1 MCSGED
7 GTPEMHGRDLPMK
20 RPGLWLAAVLF
31 LVSFSLIGYRVFR
44 LGYPLLPTSPPKA
57 WGLAMEIFF
66 EPAEGNEKELEI
78 RAGLPESRPRQ
89 TVIEQRDQ
97 SGSLQF
103 NLMPEGL
110 NQIGVWSGT
119 PEAERVLSYRATVLL
134 NPKRVAN
141 PKPPGP
147 ESFPAIVADASEQI
161 LARRLIERYAS
172 LKAPKKLRTIGATAK
187 GIWRE
192 PRPVDSDLKQWSAI
206 QKKYGAEE
214 ALAILLRSADFPVR
228 NVQGFVLTERVATQ
242 PDRWVAV
249 WTGQKWEHIRPETG
263 DVYPDSVR
271 LLPLMVGDSPLM
283 SITGGKLR
291 EVRWSL
297 SKQTL
302 SQWRSHF
309 ERIQRST
316 RFLDRWSLFTIPD
329 QFQEI
334 FRVILLIPIGV
345 LMISVLRNV
354 VGFPTFG
361 IFMPVLMALAFR
373 STGLSYG
380 LGIFAGVVLMG
391 YLLRRGIDR
400 LRLLLVPRLSF
411 LITFVILA
419 FTVFALI
426 GSKFGI
432 REFMAVGLL
441 PFVILSMTIERFFI
455 LIEESGASVALR
467 TAAGSAAVAAITY
480 KIIQIDPLQLTFFVY
495 PELLLAIMG
504 LLLLLGN
511 YSGYRLSE
519 ILRFKILGGKS

>member
-1 MCSGED
+1 
-7 GTPEMHGRDLPMK
+7 MK
-20 RPGLWLAAVLF
+20 RPAFWLAVALF
-31 LVSFSLIGYRVFR
+31 LVSFSLIGYRVLR
-44 LGYPLLPTSPPKA
+44 LGYPLLPTFPSKV
-57 WGLAMEIFF
+57 WGLTMEIFF
-66 EPAEGNEKELEI
+66 EPSKTSGKEIEI
-78 RAGLPESRPRQ
+78 RAGLPQSRPGQ
-89 TVIEQRDQ
+89 SVIEQKDL

-103 NLMPEGL
+103 NILPEGL
-110 NQIGVWSGT
+110 NQIGVWSGS
-119 PEAERVLSYRATVLL
+119 PEEGKAISYRATVLL
-134 NPKRVAN
+134 NPKRVAK

-147 ESFPAIVADASEQI
+147 ESFAAIIADKSEQI
-161 LARRLIERYAS
+161 LAKRLVERYAS
-172 LKAPKKLRTIGATAK
+172 LKPSEKLKAIASTAK

-192 PRPVDSDLKQWSAI
+192 PTPDGNDLKQWTAI
-206 QKKYGAEE
+206 QNKYGVEG
-214 ALAILLRSADFPVR
+214 ALTILLRVAEFPVR
-228 NVQGFVLTERVATQ
+228 KGQGFVLMERIATQ
-242 PDRWVAV
+242 PDRWISV
-249 WTGQKWEHIRPETG
+249 WTGQKWEHLPAETG
-263 DVYPDSVR
+263 DFYPESVR
-271 LLPLMVGDSPLM
+271 LLPLMVGDTPLV
-283 SITGGKLR
+283 SISGGKLQ

-302 SQWRSHF
+302 SKWRSHF

-316 RFLDRWSLFTIPD
+316 RFLDRWSLFTIPN

-334 FRVILLIPIGV
+334 FRILLLIPIGV
-345 LMISVLRNV
+345 LMISVLRNI

-380 LGIFAGVVLMG
+380 LGIFGGVVLMG

-455 LIEESGASVALR
+455 LIEESGAFEALR

-519 ILRFKILGGKS
+519 ILRFKILGEKS

>member
-1 MCSGED
+1 
-7 GTPEMHGRDLPMK
+7 MK
-20 RPGLWLAAVLF
+20 RPSLWLAVALF

-44 LGYPLLPTSPPKA
+44 LGYPLLPTSPARA

-66 EPAEGNEKELEI
+66 EPAKGNGKEIEI
-78 RAGLPESRPRQ
+78 RAGLPESRSGQ

-110 NQIGVWSGT
+110 NQIGVWSGN
-119 PEAERVLSYRATVLL
+119 PEGERVLSYRATVLL
-134 NPKRVAN
+134 NPKRLAK

-161 LARRLIERYAS
+161 LARRLIERYAF
-172 LKAPKKLRTIGATAK
+172 LKPLEKLKTIAATAK

-192 PRPVDSDLKQWSAI
+192 PRPDDNDVKQWSAI

-214 ALAILLRSADFPVR
+214 ALVILLRAADFPVR
-228 NVQGFVLTERVATQ
+228 KGQGFVLAESVTTQ
-242 PDRWVAV
+242 PDRWISV
-249 WTGQKWEHIRPETG
+249 WTGQKWEHLSAETG
-263 DVYPDSVR
+263 DLYPESVR
-271 LLPLMVGDSPLM
+271 FIPLMVGDAPLV
-283 SITGGKLR
+283 SISGGKLQ

-297 SKQTL
+297 RKQIL

-316 RFLDRWSLFTIPD
+316 RFLDRWSLFAIPN

-334 FRVILLIPIGV
+334 FHILLLVPIGV

-354 VGFPTFG
+354 IGFPTFG

-373 STGLSYG
+373 STGLAYG
-380 LGIFAGVVLMG
+380 LGIFAAVVLMG

-426 GSKFGI
+426 GSKFGV

-455 LIEESGASVALR
+455 LIEESGPFQAIK
-467 TAAGSAAVAAITY
+467 TAAGSASVAAITY

-519 ILRFKILGGKS
+519 LLRFKILGEKS

>member
-1 MCSGED
+1 
-7 GTPEMHGRDLPMK
+7 MK
-20 RPGLWLAAVLF
+20 RPALWLAVVLF
-31 LVSFSLIGYRVFR
+31 LVSFSLIGYRVLR
-44 LGYPLLPTSPPKA
+44 LGYPLLPTPSVKA
-57 WGLAMEIFF
+57 WGLSMEIVF
-66 EPAEGNEKELEI
+66 EPTGKDGKEMEI
-78 RAGLPESRPRQ
+78 KAGLPESRPGQ
-89 TVIEQRDQ
+89 TVIELKDL

-103 NLMPEGL
+103 NILPEGL
-110 NQIGVWSGT
+110 NQIGVWSGN
-119 PEAERVLSYRATVLL
+119 PEEGRAISYRATALL
-134 NPKRVAN
+134 NPKRLSK

-147 ESFPAIVADASEQI
+147 ESFPAIMGDESEQI
-161 LARRLIERYAS
+161 LARRLVERYAS
-172 LKAPKKLRTIGATAK
+172 LKALEKLKAIAATAK
-187 GIWRE
+187 GIWQKPLPDE
-192 PRPVDSDLKQWSAI
+192 NDLKQWGAI
-206 QKKYGAEE
+206 QKKYGAER
-214 ALAILLRSADFPVR
+214 ALLILLRSASFPVR
-228 NVQGFVLTERVATQ
+228 KVQGFVLAESIATQ
-242 PDRWVAV
+242 PDRWISV
-249 WTGQKWEHIRPETG
+249 WTGEKWEHLQAETG
-263 DVYPDSVR
+263 DLYPESVR
-271 LLPLMVGDSPLM
+271 LLPLMIGDTSLV
-283 SITGGKLR
+283 SISGARLQ
-291 EVRWSL
+291 EVRWTL

-302 SQWRSHF
+302 SRWRAHF

-316 RFLDRWSLFTIPD
+316 RFLDRWSLFTIPN

-334 FRVILLIPIGV
+334 FHILLLVPLGV
-345 LMISVLRNV
+345 LMISVLRNI

-373 STGLSYG
+373 STGLAYG
-380 LGIFAGVVLMG
+380 LGIFAGVVSIG

-426 GSKFGI
+426 GSKFGV

-455 LIEESGASVALR
+455 LIEESGASVAFR

-495 PELLLAIMG
+495 PELLFAIMG

>member
-1 MCSGED
+1 
-7 GTPEMHGRDLPMK
+7 
-20 RPGLWLAAVLF
+20 
-31 LVSFSLIGYRVFR
+31 
-44 LGYPLLPTSPPKA
+44 
-57 WGLAMEIFF
+57 
-66 EPAEGNEKELEI
+66 LE
-78 RAGLPESRPRQ
+78 
-89 TVIEQRDQ
+89 
-97 SGSLQF
+97 
-103 NLMPEGL
+103 
-110 NQIGVWSGT
+110 
-119 PEAERVLSYRATVLL
+119 
-134 NPKRVAN
+134 
-141 PKPPGP
+141 
-147 ESFPAIVADASEQI
+147 
-161 LARRLIERYAS
+161 
-172 LKAPKKLRTIGATAK
+172 
-187 GIWRE
+187 
-192 PRPVDSDLKQWSAI
+192 QWSVI
-206 QKKYGAEE
+206 QKKYSAEK
-214 ALAILLRSADFPVR
+214 ALLLLLRVANFPVR
-228 NVQGFVLTERVATQ
+228 TVQGFVLVESVAIQ
-242 PDRWVAV
+242 PDRWISI
-249 WTGQKWEHIRPETG
+249 WTGQNWEHIQPETG
-263 DVYPDSVR
+263 DIYPESVCFI
-271 LLPLMVGDSPLM
+271 PLMIGDTPLV
-283 SITGGKLR
+283 SISGGKLQ

-316 RFLDRWSLFTIPD
+316 RFLDRWSLFTIPN

-334 FRVILLIPIGV
+334 FRILLLIPIGV
-345 LMISVLRNV
+345 LMISVLRNI

-455 LIEESGASVALR
+455 LIEESGALKALQ

-495 PELLLAIMG
+495 PELLFAIMG

-519 ILRFKILGGKS
+519 ILRFKILGEKS

>member
-1 MCSGED
+1 
-7 GTPEMHGRDLPMK
+7 MK
-20 RPGLWLAAVLF
+20 RPALWLAVALF
-31 LVSFSLIGYRVFR
+31 LVSFSLIGYRVYR
-44 LGYPLLPTSPPKA
+44 LGYPLLPTFPAKA
-57 WGLAMEIFF
+57 WGLTMEIFF
-66 EPAEGNEKELEI
+66 EPAGTNGKEIEI
-78 RAGLPESRPRQ
+78 RAGVPQSRPGQ
-89 TVIEQRDQ
+89 TVIEQKDL
-97 SGSLQF
+97 SGSLRF
-103 NLMPEGL
+103 NLLPEGL
-110 NQIGVWSGT
+110 NQIGVWSGD
-119 PEAERVLSYRATVLL
+119 PEGGRVLSYRATFLL
-134 NPKRVAN
+134 NPKRLAK

-147 ESFPAIVADASEQI
+147 ESFPTIIADKSEQI

-172 LKAPKKLRTIGATAK
+172 LKAPEKLKTLVATTK

-192 PRPVDSDLKQWSAI
+192 PRPDDNDLNQWSAI
-206 QKKYGAEE
+206 QKKYGAEG
-214 ALAILLRSADFPVR
+214 ALMILLRVADFPVR
-228 NVQGFVLTERVATQ
+228 KGQGFVLVESVATQ
-242 PDRWVAV
+242 PDRWISV
-249 WTGQKWEHIRPETG
+249 WTGQKWEHLPAETG
-263 DVYPDSVR
+263 DLYPESVR
-271 LLPLMVGDSPLM
+271 LLPLMVGDTPLV
-283 SITGGKLR
+283 SISGGKLQ

-297 SKQTL
+297 NKQIL

-316 RFLDRWSLFTIPD
+316 RFLDRWSLFTVPN

-334 FRVILLIPIGV
+334 FHILLLVPIGV
-345 LMISVLRNV
+345 LMISVLRNI

-380 LGIFAGVVLMG
+380 LGIFAGVVLIG
-391 YLLRRGIDR
+391 YLLRRGIDP

-426 GSKFGI
+426 GSKFGV

-519 ILRFKILGGKS
+519 ILRFKIFGGKS

>member
-1 MCSGED
+1 
-7 GTPEMHGRDLPMK
+7 MK

-31 LVSFSLIGYRVFR
+31 FVSFSLIGYRVLR
-44 LGYPLLPTSPPKA
+44 LGYPLLPTSPVRA
-57 WGLAMEIFF
+57 WGLTMEIFF
-66 EPAEGNEKELEI
+66 EPAGRNGKEIEI
-78 RAGLPESRPRQ
+78 RAGLPESRSGQ
-89 TVIEQRDQ
+89 TVIEQRDL
-97 SGSLQF
+97 SGLLQF

-110 NQIGVWSGT
+110 NQIGVWSGD
-119 PEAERVLSYRATVLL
+119 PEEGRVLSYRATVLL
-134 NPKRVAN
+134 NPKRLRK

-147 ESFPAIVADASEQI
+147 ESFPAIIADKSDQI
-161 LARRLIERYAS
+161 LARRLIERYDS
-172 LKAPKKLRTIGATAK
+172 LKAPEKLKAIAATAK
-187 GIWRE
+187 GIWGE
-192 PRPVDSDLKQWSAI
+192 PPPDDNDLKQWSAI
-206 QKKYGAEE
+206 QKKYGAEK
-214 ALAILLRSADFPVR
+214 AMVILLRLADFPVR
-228 NVQGFVLTERVATQ
+228 KVQGFVLVESIAMQ
-242 PDRWVAV
+242 PDRWIAV
-249 WTGQKWEHIRPETG
+249 WTGQKWEHIQPETG
-263 DVYPDSVR
+263 DLYSESVC
-271 LLPLMVGDSPLM
+271 LLPLMIGDTPLV
-283 SITGGKLR
+283 SISGGKLQ
-291 EVRWSL
+291 EVRWNL

-309 ERIQRST
+309 ERIERST
-316 RFLDRWSLFTIPD
+316 RFLDRWSLFTVPN

-334 FRVILLIPIGV
+334 FHILLLVPIGV
-345 LMISVLRNV
+345 LMISVLRNI

-380 LGIFAGVVLMG
+380 LGIFAGVVLIG

-426 GSKFGI
+426 GSKLGI

-455 LIEESGASVALR
+455 LIEESGAFQALR

-495 PELLLAIMG
+495 PELLFAIMG

-519 ILRFKILGGKS
+519 ILRFKVLGKKS

>member
-1 MCSGED
+1 
-7 GTPEMHGRDLPMK
+7 MK

-31 LVSFSLIGYRVFR
+31 FVSFSLIGYRVLR
-44 LGYPLLPTSPPKA
+44 LGYPLLPTSRAKV
-57 WGLAMEIFF
+57 WGLTMEIFF
-66 EPAEGNEKELEI
+66 EPTGRNGKEMEI
-78 RAGLPESRPRQ
+78 RAGLPESRSGQ
-89 TVIEQRDQ
+89 TVIEQRDL
-97 SGSLQF
+97 SGTLQF
-103 NLMPEGL
+103 NIMPEGL
-110 NQIGVWSGT
+110 SQIGVWSGD
-119 PEAERVLSYRATVLL
+119 PEEERVLSYRATVLL
-134 NPKRVAN
+134 NPKRLRK

-147 ESFPAIVADASEQI
+147 ESFPAIIADKSEQI

-172 LKAPKKLRTIGATAK
+172 LKAPEKLKAIAATAK
-187 GIWRE
+187 GIWRNPPPDE
-192 PRPVDSDLKQWSAI
+192 NDLKQWTAI
-206 QKKYGAEE
+206 QKKYGAEK
-214 ALAILLRSADFPVR
+214 ALVILLRLADFPVR
-228 NVQGFVLTERVATQ
+228 KVQGFVLVESVVTQ
-242 PDRWVAV
+242 PDRWIAV
-249 WTGQKWEHIRPETG
+249 WTGEKWEHIQPETG
-263 DVYPDSVR
+263 DLYSESVC
-271 LLPLMVGDSPLM
+271 LLPLMIGETPLVNI
-283 SITGGKLR
+283 SGGKLR
-291 EVRWSL
+291 EVRWIL

-302 SQWRSHF
+302 SQWRTHF
-309 ERIQRST
+309 ERIERST
-316 RFLDRWSLFTIPD
+316 RFLDRWSLFAIPKE
-329 QFQEI
+329 FQEI
-334 FRVILLIPIGV
+334 FRILLLVPIGV
-345 LMISVLRNV
+345 LMISVLRNI

-380 LGIFAGVVLMG
+380 LGIFAGVVLIG

-426 GSKFGI
+426 GSKFGV

-455 LIEESGASVALR
+455 LIEESGALQALR

-519 ILRFKILGGKS
+519 ILRFKILGEKS

>member
-1 MCSGED
+1 
-7 GTPEMHGRDLPMK
+7 MK
-20 RPGLWLAAVLF
+20 RPALWLAVAFF
-31 LVSFSLIGYRVFR
+31 LVAFFLIGYRVYR
-44 LGYPLLPTSPPKA
+44 LGYPLLPTSRAKV
-57 WGLAMEIFF
+57 WGLTMEIFW
-66 EPAEGNEKELEI
+66 EPTGKNGKEIEV
-78 RAGLPESRPRQ
+78 RAGLPQSRSGQ
-89 TVIEQRDQ
+89 TMVEQRDL

-103 NLMPEGL
+103 NLLPEGL
-110 NQIGVWSGT
+110 NQIGVWSGD
-119 PEAERVLSYRATVLL
+119 PEDGGVLSYRATVLL
-134 NPKRVAN
+134 NPKRLAK

-147 ESFPAIVADASEQI
+147 ESFPAIIGDKSEQI
-161 LARRLIERYAS
+161 VARRLVERWAS
-172 LKAPKKLRTIGATAK
+172 LEAPEKLKAIAATVK

-192 PRPVDSDLKQWSAI
+192 PPPDDNDLKQWSAI
-206 QKKYGAEE
+206 QKKYGAEK
-214 ALAILLRSADFPVR
+214 ALVILLRAADFPVR
-228 NVQGFVLTERVATQ
+228 KVQGFVLVESVATQ
-242 PDRWVAV
+242 PDRWIAA
-249 WTGQKWEHIRPETG
+249 WTGQKWEHFQAETG
-263 DVYPDSVR
+263 DLYPESVC
-271 LLPLMVGDSPLM
+271 LLPLMMGDTPLVTV
-283 SITGGKLR
+283 SGGKLQ

-316 RFLDRWSLFTIPD
+316 RFLDRWSLFTIPN

-334 FRVILLIPIGV
+334 FRILLLVPIGV
-345 LMISVLRNV
+345 LMISVLRNI

-380 LGIFAGVVLMG
+380 LGIFAGVVLIG

-426 GSKFGI
+426 GSKFGM

-455 LIEESGASVALR
+455 LVEESGASVALR

-495 PELLLAIMG
+495 PELLFAIMG

-519 ILRFKILGGKS
+519 ILRFKVLGGKS

>member
-1 MCSGED
+1 
-7 GTPEMHGRDLPMK
+7 
-20 RPGLWLAAVLF
+20 
-31 LVSFSLIGYRVFR
+31 
-44 LGYPLLPTSPPKA
+44 
-57 WGLAMEIFF
+57 MEIFF
-66 EPAEGNEKELEI
+66 EPAGGNGKEVEI
-78 RAGLPESRPRQ
+78 RAGLPESRSGQ
-89 TVIEQRDQ
+89 TVVEQRDL

-110 NQIGVWSGT
+110 NQIGVWSGD
-119 PEAERVLSYRATVLL
+119 PEKGGVLSYRATVLL
-134 NPKRVAN
+134 NPKRLRK

-147 ESFPAIVADASEQI
+147 ESFPAVIADKSEQI
-161 LARRLIERYAS
+161 LARRLVERYVS
-172 LKAPKKLRTIGATAK
+172 LKAPEKLKALAAAVK

-192 PRPVDSDLKQWSAI
+192 PTPDDNDLKQWSAI
-206 QKKYGAEE
+206 QKKYGAEK
-214 ALAILLRSADFPVR
+214 ALLILLRAGDLPVR
-228 NVQGFVLTERVATQ
+228 KVQGFVLTESIATQ
-242 PDRWVAV
+242 PDRWIAV
-249 WTGQKWEHIRPETG
+249 WTGQKWEHIQPETG
-263 DVYPDSVR
+263 GLYSESAC
-271 LLPLMVGDSPLM
+271 LLPLMIGDPPLVRI
-283 SITGGKLR
+283 SGGKLQ
-291 EVRWSL
+291 EVRWNL

-302 SQWRSHF
+302 SQWRVHF
-309 ERIQRST
+309 ERIQRSA
-316 RFLDRWSLFTIPD
+316 RFLDRWSLFTLPN
-329 QFQEI
+329 QFQES
-334 FRVILLIPIGV
+334 FRILLLVPLGV
-345 LMISVLRNV
+345 LMISVLRNI

-373 STGLSYG
+373 STGLGYG
-380 LGIFAGVVLMG
+380 LGIFAGVVSIG

-419 FTVFALI
+419 FTVSALI

-480 KIIQIDPLQLTFFVY
+480 KIIEIDPLQLTFFVY

-519 ILRFKILGGKS
+519 ILRFKILGEKS

>member
-1 MCSGED
+1 
-7 GTPEMHGRDLPMK
+7 MK

-31 LVSFSLIGYRVFR
+31 LVSFSLIGYRVYR
-44 LGYPLLPTSPPKA
+44 LGYPLLPTFPAKT
-57 WGLAMEIFF
+57 WGLTIEMFF
-66 EPAEGNEKELEI
+66 EPAGTNGKEIEI
-78 RAGLPESRPRQ
+78 RAGLPQSRPGQ
-89 TVIEQRDQ
+89 SVIEQRDL

-103 NLMPEGL
+103 NLVPEGL
-110 NQIGVWSGT
+110 NQIGVWSGD
-119 PEAERVLSYRATVLL
+119 PEERGVLNYRATVLL
-134 NPKRVAN
+134 NPKRVAK

-147 ESFPAIVADASEQI
+147 ESFPAIIADKSEQI
-161 LARRLIERYAS
+161 LARRLVERYVSLNAS
-172 LKAPKKLRTIGATAK
+172 EKLKAIAATAK

-192 PRPVDSDLKQWSAI
+192 PAPDDNDLKQWSAI
-206 QKKYGAEE
+206 QKKYGAEG
-214 ALAILLRSADFPVR
+214 ALMILLRVADFPVR
-228 NVQGFVLTERVATQ
+228 KGQGFVLVERVATQ
-242 PDRWVAV
+242 PDRWISV
-249 WTGQKWEHIRPETG
+249 WTGQKWEHLPAETG
-263 DVYPDSVR
+263 DLYPESVR
-271 LLPLMVGDSPLM
+271 LLPLMVGDTPLV
-283 SITGGKLR
+283 SISGGKLQ

-297 SKQTL
+297 TKQTL

-316 RFLDRWSLFTIPD
+316 RFLDRYSLFTLPN
-329 QFQEI
+329 QFQES
-334 FRVILLIPIGV
+334 FRILLLVPLGV
-345 LMISVLRNV
+345 LMISVLRNI

-373 STGLSYG
+373 STGLGYG
-380 LGIFAGVVLMG
+380 LGIFAGVVSIG

-419 FTVFALI
+419 FTVSALI

-455 LIEESGASVALR
+455 LIEESGAVQALR

-480 KIIQIDPLQLTFFVY
+480 KILEIDPLQLTFFVY